1 MPAPMSPISPQ
12 QLTCPSCGRLLDDLL
27 VVNPAGELIGCEDC
41 AESLGLA
48 GGTLTLDEWNATDV
62 VEEILSHYALQ
73 ECQFSKP
80 ESTPTQRPRAHY
92 WEVVAGNK
100 RYFLKRFHDWY
111 PVESIHHTHSILRH
125 LFEEGVLVPRVIT
138 ATNGADFCEG
148 ADSTWALYAARDG
161 HQASENDW
169 MWGRPKAA
177 EMLAA
182 LHSALESCTPEGSS
196 FQPWTAWTLETVD
209 RVLESWQPTPE
220 LPEGLLGFV
229 RERLATRYFGDLYP
243 QLPKMVVH
251 GDFTMANVLWRGESS
266 NATISGVL
274 DFERAHHDTPLF
286 DLAWG
291 LGDRRPPLLRATVAA
306 YHRMRLL
313 SAIEREALPEAM
325 LLGLLMGIDMQ
336 MNYYHNMREV
346 GRLARDLA
354 MTVRDLESLRKAV
367 AIKTP
372 GMY

>member
-1 MPAPMSPISPQ
+1 MPAPMSPIPSR
-12 QLTCPSCGRLLDDLL
+12 QLPCPSCGRLLDDLL

-73 ECQFSKP
+73 ECHYGKP

-111 PVESIHHTHSILRH
+111 PVESIHYTHSILRH
-125 LFEEGVLVPRVIT
+125 LFEEGVLAPRVVT
-138 ATNGADFCEG
+138 GANGADICEG

-243 QLPKMVVH
+243 RLPKMVVH

-266 NATISGVL
+266 NSTISGVL
-274 DFERAHHDTPLF
+274 DFERAHYDTPLF

-306 YHRMRLL
+306 YHRVRPF

-346 GRLARDLA
+346 GRLARELA

>member
-1 MPAPMSPISPQ
+1 
-12 QLTCPSCGRLLDDLL
+12 
-27 VVNPAGELIGCEDC
+27 
-41 AESLGLA
+41 
-48 GGTLTLDEWNATDV
+48 
-62 VEEILSHYALQ
+62 
-73 ECQFSKP
+73 
-80 ESTPTQRPRAHY
+80 
-92 WEVVAGNK
+92 
-100 RYFLKRFHDWY
+100 
-111 PVESIHHTHSILRH
+111 
-125 LFEEGVLVPRVIT
+125 
-138 ATNGADFCEG
+138 
-148 ADSTWALYAARDG
+148 
-161 HQASENDW
+161 
-169 MWGRPKAA
+169 
-177 EMLAA
+177 
-182 LHSALESCTPEGSS
+182 
-196 FQPWTAWTLETVD
+196 
-209 RVLESWQPTPE
+209 
-220 LPEGLLGFV
+220 V

-274 DFERAHHDTPLF
+274 DFERAHRDTPLF